1 VSVHY
6 TGKLL
11 DGTVFDSSYRRN
23 EPISF
28 KLGKNQ
34 VIAGWEEG
42 ISMLSKG
49 AKAKLVIPSH
59 LGYGANGAGGVIPPN
74 ATLVFELELVTIIQ

>member
-1 VSVHY
+1 MRIHY

-11 DGTVFDSSYRRN
+11 DGTVFDSSYMSN
-23 EPISF
+23 EPLSF
-28 KLGKNQ
+28 KLGQNQ

-42 ISMLSKG
+42 ISLLSQG

-59 LGYGANGAGGVIPPN
+59 LGYGANGAGGVIPPD
-74 ATLVFELELVTIIQ
+74 ATLVFELELVTIL